1 MLKTLKAELY
11 KLLHSRYIWV
21 VAAAELAMTS
31 VMIYDVQMRETVSG
45 FQHAIRYMS
54 YLAFFAGIIAGMT
67 VGDDFDTRT
76 YQHYLTGGRGRI
88 TFAASK
94 LIICDLANLF
104 VLGLPLLVY
113 GVIDIYNGSLHD
125 FSKPFWQVGI
135 ATIFAIIALSSVM
148 VFIGFAVKNMG
159 KTIIGSIVFV
169 IFCLGFT
176 GAGGAGFQIAS
187 AKVIPVLQPLFIA
200 TDIFEYSVSVMILVD
215 ILWIIAA
222 VCGIAAVFKKAD
234 LK

>member
-11 KLLHSRYIWV
+11 KLLHSRFIWV
-21 VAAAELAMTS
+21 VAVAQLAMTG
-31 VMIYDVQMRETVSG
+31 VMIYDVRMREAASG
-45 FQHAIRYMS
+45 FQYAIHVVS
-54 YLAFFAGIIAGMT
+54 YLVFFAGIIVGMT

-76 YQHYLTGGRGRI
+76 YQHYLTGGKGRI

-94 LIICDLANLF
+94 LIVCDLANLF

-125 FSKPFWQVGI
+125 FSKPFWQVGL
-135 ATIFAIIALSSVM
+135 AAFFSIIAVSSVM
-148 VFIGFAVKNMG
+148 VFISFAVKSMG
-159 KTIIGSIVFV
+159 KTIIGSIFV

-176 GAGGAGFQIAS
+176 GVGNPGLQLAS
-187 AKVIPVLQPLFIA
+187 AKVIPVLQPLVISADTF
-200 TDIFEYSVSVMILVD
+200 DYSVPIMIFVD
-215 ILWIIAA
+215 TIWIIAA
-222 VCGIAAVFKKAD
+222 FCGIFAVFKRAE